1 MTGTWNGLH
10 SFNHYMNLSKPGET
24 VKDREAW
31 CAAVHG
37 VTKSRA
43 WLRDWSIAIII
54 WFPLVSFSQ
63 ITQRR
68 ARGRSLI
75 FTEQR
80 SVSLNSLYKLWKIF
94 FFWWETF
101 LGTITMSL
109 TEKEGMMVPKA
120 SLDARLYCTNFS
132 FLWEKECLM
141 AHCFQEFTSTGR
153 VGQRREHSRV
163 YCCYAETRFSFH
175 PQRGQVRSEIQN
187 LVACC
192 FWLCW
197 VCIAVHRLSCS
208 LWTQLQHVGS

>member
-80 SVSLNSLYKLWKIF
+80 SVSLNSLYKLWKF
-94 FFWWETF
+94 FFF
-101 LGTITMSL
+101 L
-109 TEKEGMMVPKA
+109 V
-120 SLDARLYCTNFS
+120 RNFS
-132 FLWEKECLM
+132 RYNHHVLNRERRNDGPKGESWCKTLLYQFFISLRERMPHGTL
-141 AHCFQEFTSTGR
+141 FSGVTSTGR
-153 VGQRREHSRV
+153 VGQHREHSRV
-163 YCCYAETRFSFH
+163 YRCYAETRFSFD

>member
-94 FFWWETF
+94 FF
-101 LGTITMSL
+101 L
-109 TEKEGMMVPKA
+109 V
-120 SLDARLYCTNFS
+120 RNFS
-132 FLWEKECLM
+132 RYNHHVLNRERRNDGPKGESWCKTLLYQFFISLRERMPHGTLFSGVYLHWEGWTAQRALQGVLLLCRDTLFLSSTERTGQIRDPESGCLLLLTVLGL
-141 AHCFQEFTSTGR
+141 HC
-153 VGQRREHSRV
+153 
-163 YCCYAETRFSFH
+163 C
-175 PQRGQVRSEIQN
+175 P
-187 LVACC
+187 
-192 FWLCW
+192 
-197 VCIAVHRLSCS
+197 
-208 LWTQLQHVGS
+208 